1 MIFYDNHCKKT
12 FFFSSNIHR
21 SAHACFSRESECRN
35 NRGYVTINCHAENDQ
50 YGNKITTGK
59 SARIYLSSLRWA

>member
-1 MIFYDNHCKKT
+1 MTCDFFMIIIVKN
-12 FFFSSNIHR
+12 FFFSSNR
-21 SAHACFSRESECRN
+21 STHAYFSRESECRN